1 MFSLLITLIYLAFI
15 SLGLPDSLLGAAW
28 PVISQQFGVDKGLQG
43 VVTMMIAGGT
53 ILSSLLSDRF
63 SKRFGAGLVTSVS
76 VAMTAVAMV
85 GFSTCSAL
93 WQICL
98 WTIPYGLGAG
108 AVDATL
114 NNFAAV
120 HFSSRHLNWLHCFW
134 GVGASISPYIMG
146 GCLTGGLGWQMGYR
160 IVGIIQ
166 FVITAILF
174 CSLPLWK
181 KAIADKNKAQT
192 LPSNVAESAPSVDLA
207 NEISNGE
214 SDEKNAYVSKNLQQ
228 NALVSPVKPIAIR
241 GVWQTLVMFFCY
253 CSAESIAMAWSSSY
267 LVYHRGVQTDI
278 AATFA
283 SLFFLGITFGRFI
296 CGLFSDK
303 LGDKRLMR
311 IGIAVMIVGVV
322 AVALPLSTDVVALG
336 GLVVFGFGCAPI
348 YPAII
353 HMTPSRFGEENSQ
366 AIVGMQ
372 MAAAYTGST
381 FLPPLFGL
389 TSTVAMWAFPLFLG
403 GFTLLLLFMNEYTN
417 KVTAA

>member
-1 MFSLLITLIYLAFI
+1 MFSLLIALIYLAFI

-43 VVTMMIAGGT
+43 VVTMIIAGGT
-53 ILSSLLSDRF
+53 ILSSLLSDRLA
-63 SKRFGAGLVTSVS
+63 KRFGAGLVTSVS
-76 VAMTAVAMV
+76 VAMTAAALV
-85 GFSTCSAL
+85 GFSTCSAF

-98 WTIPYGLGAG
+98 WAIPYGLGAG
-108 AVDATL
+108 AVDAAL

-146 GCLTGGLGWQMGYR
+146 GCLTGGLGWSVGYR

-166 FVITAILF
+166 IVITAILF
-174 CSLPLWK
+174 CSMPLWK
-181 KAIADKNKAQT
+181 KAVATKGKTDDVPTNVDEVVSDNEASLTACDTENDKKT
-192 LPSNVAESAPSVDLA
+192 S
-207 NEISNGE
+207 
-214 SDEKNAYVSKNLQQ
+214 YVSKNSQH
-228 NALVSPVKPIAIR
+228 NATSTAVKPIAIR